1 MSEEGTDKEREF
13 LVTGA
18 KKYFAVE
25 EAMEQFRHRVQDQ
38 VATLV
43 ADRLSEINKACE
55 MDWTVDDIRQYK
67 ERNPDN
73 YNVGKQIGVDGFGAL
88 YFYLKLWREKCE
100 VYVDLYRW
108 RMDLAGDLWKRAA
121 SNTIKGNDIWFHRD
135 VPEDGIPEFGER
147 LSEAIDDFVKFIG
160 SAGGLKRY
168 VPSAKPEQPPM
179 PASPQ

>member
-18 KKYFAVE
+18 KKYLAVDD
-25 EAMEQFRHRVQDQ
+25 AMAQFRRRVQDQ
-38 VATLV
+38 IATLV
-43 ADRLSEINKACE
+43 GGRLSEINKACE
-55 MDWTVDDIRQYK
+55 MDWAVDDIKEYK

-73 YNVGKQIGVDGFGAL
+73 FNVGTRIAVDGFGAL

-121 SNTIKGNDIWFHRD
+121 NRTNDIYFNRV

-160 SAGGLKRY
+160 NAGGLKRY
-168 VPSAKPEQPPM
+168 LPSAKLEQPPM